1 MNARPSV
8 FGQNPRGVL
17 CLVTPG
23 GALPSPP
30 TTLAGR
36 VVALGALIDEAV
48 GAGIDLVQIREPD
61 LPARLLTEVVEAAVK
76 ARRGTPTRIVVNDRV
91 DVALAAGA
99 DGAHLGARS
108 LRAARVRPMTPPGF
122 LLGRS
127 IHTVEEARAV
137 AAEQSADYLTAGTVF
152 RSLSK
157 PNETRLLGTDGL
169 SAVVRAVTMPVLA
182 IGGID
187 LDTIASVARTG
198 ASGFAA
204 IRLFSDAVAGSRLR
218 EIVKRAREAF
228 DTTRVIS

>member
-8 FGQNPRGVL
+8 SGRPPRGVL
-17 CLVTPG
+17 CLVTSG
-23 GALPSPP
+23 GALSSPP
-30 TTLAGR
+30 TTLEGR
-36 VVALGALIDEAV
+36 VAALAALIDEAV
-48 GAGIDLVQIREPD
+48 SAGIDLVQIREPD
-61 LPARLLTEVVEAAVK
+61 LPARLLAEVVEAAVK
-76 ARRGTPTRIVVNDRV
+76 ASRGRPTRIVVNDRV

-152 RSLSK
+152 CSPSK

-228 DTTRVIS
+228 DTTKVIP

>member
-1 MNARPSV
+1 VA
-8 FGQNPRGVL
+8 
-17 CLVTPG
+17 
-23 GALPSPP
+23 
-30 TTLAGR
+30 
-36 VVALGALIDEAV
+36 ALGALIDEAV

-157 PNETRLLGTDGL
+157 PDETRLLGTDGL

>member
-1 MNARPSV
+1 MNERPSV
-8 FGQNPRGVL
+8 FGRSPRAVL

-23 GALPSPP
+23 GSRSSAR
-30 TTLAGR
+30 TTLAAR
-36 VVALGALIDEAV
+36 VAALGALVGEAV
-48 GAGIDLVQIREPD
+48 GAGIEFVQIREPD
-61 LPARLLTEVVEAAVK
+61 LPARVLAEVVEAAVK
-76 ARRGTPTRIVVNDRV
+76 ASRRTPTRIVVNDRV

-108 LRAARVRPMTPPGF
+108 LGTARVRPMTPPGF

-137 AAEQSADYLTAGTVF
+137 EAEQSADYLIAGSVF
-152 RSLSK
+152 RSPSK
-157 PNETRLLGTDGL
+157 PNQTRLLGTDGL

-204 IRLFSDAVAGSRLR
+204 IRLFCDAVAGSRLR
-218 EIVKRAREAF
+218 EIVTRAREAF
-228 DTTRVIS
+228 DTTRVIP